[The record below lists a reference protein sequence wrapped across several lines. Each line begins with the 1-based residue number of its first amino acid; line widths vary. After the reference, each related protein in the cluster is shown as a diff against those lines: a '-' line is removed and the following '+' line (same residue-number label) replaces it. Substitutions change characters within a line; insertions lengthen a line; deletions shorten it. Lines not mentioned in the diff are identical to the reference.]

1 MQPLRNNS
9 LIFFYL
15 LVGYIFASFIW
26 WSYLLYEKNE
36 SLVEAQTETAYL
48 KYLAFSSSSITF
60 ESFKKTEI
68 YSSILEKH
76 DRQKWMILGEGS
88 VFMLLLVFGT
98 FQLFRTFNKE
108 VLLARQQNNFLLSI
122 THELKSPLASIKLS
136 LQTLEKRVVVEE
148 KYQKL
153 ISNSL
158 DDVDRLQSLVDN
170 ILFAAR
176 MENHSYLFEQ
186 REENISDL
194 VEHLIEKFRIN
205 IGNSRS
211 IHVSIQPGL
220 EGSVD
225 KEAIRSAF
233 INVLENAYKYSSLN
247 SLIQIN
253 FYKKENSLVFEVKD
267 EGKGIALHERQ
278 NIFQKFYRIGN
289 EETRN
294 TKGTGLG
301 LFIVKK
307 VIESHNGKIVI
318 EDNLPK
324 GTVFKIYLPTV
335 TFNISMH
342 VTKKATK
349 EVNA

>member
-1 MQPLRNNS
+1 
-9 LIFFYL
+9 
-15 LVGYIFASFIW
+15 
-26 WSYLLYEKNE
+26 LYEKNE

>member
-36 SLVEAQTETAYL
+36 SLVEVQTETAYL

-335 TFNISMH
+335 TFNISVH

>member
-1 MQPLRNNS
+1 
-9 LIFFYL
+9 
-15 LVGYIFASFIW
+15 
-26 WSYLLYEKNE
+26 LYEKNE

-194 VEHLIEKFRIN
+194 IEHLIEKFRIN

-267 EGKGIALHERQ
+267 EGKGIALHERH

-318 EDNLPK
+318 EDNSPK

-335 TFNISMH
+335 TFNKSVY

>member
-1 MQPLRNNS
+1 
-9 LIFFYL
+9 
-15 LVGYIFASFIW
+15 
-26 WSYLLYEKNE
+26 
-36 SLVEAQTETAYL
+36 
-48 KYLAFSSSSITF
+48 
-60 ESFKKTEI
+60 
-68 YSSILEKH
+68 
-76 DRQKWMILGEGS
+76 
-88 VFMLLLVFGT
+88 
-98 FQLFRTFNKE
+98 
-108 VLLARQQNNFLLSI
+108 
-122 THELKSPLASIKLS
+122 LASIKLS

-335 TFNISMH
+335 TFNISVH

>member
-335 TFNISMH
+335 TFNISVH

>member
-1 MQPLRNNS
+1 
-9 LIFFYL
+9 
-15 LVGYIFASFIW
+15 
-26 WSYLLYEKNE
+26 LYEKNE

-335 TFNISMH
+335 TFNISVH